1 MWPSPLPLNPH
12 SCHTFPRFLP
22 ETQGA
27 GLDVNFSYVT
37 WLQITLFL
45 WSLTWEGARQSGLQ
59 MQV

>member
-1 MWPSPLPLNPH
+1 MWPPLPLNPH
-12 SCHTFPRFLP
+12 SCHTFPCFLP
-22 ETQGA
+22 ETQRA

-45 WSLTWEGARQSGLQ
+45 WSLTREGARQSGLQ